1 MTTENKRKH
10 PRIPSLNLSYICLDE
25 NNNIV
30 KQGMGRTLNI
40 SESGILLETHF
51 PIESEYLV
59 LMTIAL
65 KEDLLEIKPFRTT
78 AAMASKLAPVSSLDG
93 CPTASSPA
101 TAAIPSLFQLA
112 ICRQLST
119 ATASLTTTP
128 IGCRFEAPCPLT
140 FSSPMTTAWKDTSC
154 TGTCMFSLERP

>member
-1 MTTENKRKH
+1 MTSDNKRKH

-59 LMTIAL
+59 LLTIAL
-65 KEDLLEIKPFRTT
+65 KEDLLEIKGKPIHARSNETGEFEIGIEFLEPDQDSIRLLENFINKYE
-78 AAMASKLAPVSSLDG
+78 SRNK
-93 CPTASSPA
+93 
-101 TAAIPSLFQLA
+101 
-112 ICRQLST
+112 ST
-119 ATASLTTTP
+119 GAGDA
-128 IGCRFEAPCPLT
+128 
-140 FSSPMTTAWKDTSC
+140 
-154 TGTCMFSLERP
+154 